1 MPRGTNSATTWIPP
15 HFSAWHQSHTHE
27 VLLLCLGIGFD
38 LGLVF
43 WQVLGFRKPKSPEL
57 QALCSFKSCQ
67 GVYKT
72 ATTWLPA
79 HLLAWQQ
86 TYAHVAFT
94 AQPRV
99 RVMFRVRAV
108 PRIRVLPRIR
118 FHKTKKPRVQ
128 SMLQIQNACQRE
140 QKYATIWV
148 PQHLSASY
156 QFEAKPAFTACLGL
170 KLRLGFRFR
179 KPQSPCTVQL
189 PKPWQGEHNATT
201 WLTPHFSAW
210 HQSHPHEAFTALSRV
225 RVMLRFRVLPRI
237 RVQKTT
243 KPGVASLQKA

>member
-15 HFSAWHQSHTHE
+15 HFAAWHQSHTHE
-27 VLLLCLGIGFD
+27 VLLLCLGFRFD

-67 GVYKT
+67 AVYKT

-118 FHKTKKPRVQ
+118 FHKTTKPRVQ

-140 QKYATIWV
+140 QKYALNISLPLT
-148 PQHLSASY
+148 S
-156 QFEAKPAFTACLGL
+156 
-170 KLRLGFRFR
+170 LRPSLLL
-179 KPQSPCTVQL
+179 L
-189 PKPWQGEHNATT
+189 P
-201 WLTPHFSAW
+201 
-210 HQSHPHEAFTALSRV
+210 V
-225 RVMLRFRVLPRI
+225 RVKATPRI
-237 RVQKTT
+237 QVQKTT
-243 KPGVASLQKA
+243 KPMHSAATKAMTRRTQCHNMAHSAFFCLASVSSPWGFYCSV